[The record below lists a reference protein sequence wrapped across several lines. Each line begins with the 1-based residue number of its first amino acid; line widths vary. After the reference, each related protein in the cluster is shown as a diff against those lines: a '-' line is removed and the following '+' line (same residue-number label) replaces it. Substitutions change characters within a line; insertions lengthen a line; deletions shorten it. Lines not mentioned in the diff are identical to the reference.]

1 MNMPTIAMPRDPLHR
16 RLRPVFP
23 AFNLPVRPVTASPTK
38 PPAAEADDDKRVI
51 KEALMEELAQWMQ
64 RNHLKQVEAAHILG
78 VAPSR
83 VSDAINKKTP
93 KFTVDALIDLLAK
106 TGQHVHLSFR

>member
-1 MNMPTIAMPRDPLHR
+1 MNTPLTALPSVLLSRQPRLGISAFPQMVGQRALTA
-16 RLRPVFP
+16 LPCPV
-23 AFNLPVRPVTASPTK
+23 VDT
-38 PPAAEADDDKRVI
+38 EADKRVI
-51 KEALMEELAQWMQ
+51 KEALMDGLAQWMQ
-64 RNHLKQVEAAHILG
+64 RNQLKQVEAAHILG

-93 KFTVDALIDLLAK
+93 KFTVDALIDLLTK